1 MSGYIPATRKITD
14 MTVADTIRGKLEQAL
29 TPTALE
35 VEDESAKHAG
45 HAGARPEG
53 ETHFHV
59 TVTAAAF
66 DGKSRVDRQRMVYD
80 ILREE
85 LATRVHAL
93 GLTTRAPGEG

>member
-1 MSGYIPATRKITD
+1 
-14 MTVADTIRGKLEQAL
+14 MTVADTIHSKLTQAL
-29 TPTALE
+29 TPVSLE
-35 VEDESAKHAG
+35 VADESAKHAG
-45 HAGARPEG
+45 HAGARPGG

-80 ILREE
+80 ILKEE

-93 GLTTRAPGEG
+93 GLTTKAPGEV